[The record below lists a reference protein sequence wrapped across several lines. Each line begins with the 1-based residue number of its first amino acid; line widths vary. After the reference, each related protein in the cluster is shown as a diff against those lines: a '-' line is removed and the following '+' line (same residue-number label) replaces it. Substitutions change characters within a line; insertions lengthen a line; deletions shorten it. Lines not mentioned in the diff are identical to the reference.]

1 MSGAAGEQASF
12 AKSRADDLAR
22 LIMAATDRLSISAR
36 AEGVDGISDVA
47 GILGAWLKAAAAGDL

>member
-1 MSGAAGEQASF
+1 MPGP

-22 LIMAATDRLSISAR
+22 LIMAATDGLFISAR

-47 GILGAWLKAAAAGDL
+47 GMLGAWVEAAALGRL